1 MSTIEKIEQTVKE
14 LNERGIEPGP
24 LFDTVEKMISLNYK
38 DRFIAE
44 YQQTKIR
51 YENLKKLNNQIEA
64 VEITSSAGPEHTC
77 PSFFLREQQRV
88 MGEYLHFLEIRA
100 VIEEVEL
107 EG

>member
-1 MSTIEKIEQTVKE
+1 MSIIEKIEQTVQE
-14 LNERGIEPGP
+14 LNEKGFEPGP

-51 YENLKKLNNQIEA
+51 YEKLKNMNNQIEA
-64 VEITSSAGPEHTC
+64 AEMTCSAGPEHTC
-77 PSFFLREQQRV
+77 PSYLLREQQRV
-88 MGEYLHFLEIRA
+88 MGEYLHILEVRA